1 VVGLTDGKIC
11 LGGLFGLR
19 ANSYAINIPI
29 NPNGHFY
36 QFFLAGERHLIEFSS
51 DGGIRPEQKETGNV
65 VGCGILMN
73 PDEKLT
79 IFFTLNGILI
89 GSVLIFFYL
98 NLFICTKTII
108 QVANFQLIRRWI
120 IYSQLPLCGM
130 IFLWKQIS
138 ATIRPNALNTTSK
151 NALGWDWNGF
161 EKPNENG
168 LA

>member
-11 LGGLFGLR
+11 LGGLFGFP
-19 ANSYAINIPI
+19 ANSYAINIPFI
-29 NPNGHFY
+29 TPNGNSY
-36 QFFLAGERHLIEFSS
+36 QFFLAGQRHLIEFSS

-98 NLFICTKTII
+98 NLLMSTKTI
-108 QVANFQLIRRWI
+108 F
-120 IYSQLPLCGM
+120 
-130 IFLWKQIS
+130 
-138 ATIRPNALNTTSK
+138 
-151 NALGWDWNGF
+151 
-161 EKPNENG
+161 
-168 LA
+168 